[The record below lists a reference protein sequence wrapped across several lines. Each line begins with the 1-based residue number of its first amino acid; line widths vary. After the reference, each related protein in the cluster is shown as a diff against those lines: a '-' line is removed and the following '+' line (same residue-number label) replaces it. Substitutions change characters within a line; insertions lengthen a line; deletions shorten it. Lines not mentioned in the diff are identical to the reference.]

1 LAISQA
7 GAYIIRCSSLG
18 KYLELYQEHRDKLL
32 QIREIQGQ
40 DEYGLAVYATWKLSF
55 DKLGSSA
62 KTLLQILSFL
72 HHEGIREEIFKQASL
87 SSSTLDD
94 LDLQIQVA
102 KLLSDIGKKDS
113 NWDSLLFQ
121 ELIKDI
127 KSYSLIEFDDQNQYY
142 SIHPL
147 VKYWSAWT
155 LNQKKKDIQKCV
167 LGIIGIS
174 ISWKQNNNDYKHRH
188 ILVQHINNCI
198 NAFKPEDIDI
208 VIATNIAYVLH
219 EQGQWKKAEALEVV
233 VMEKRMHALGE
244 EHPDT
249 LTSMGNLAA
258 TYRNQGQWNK
268 AEALQVVVMEK
279 RKHVLGEEHPDT
291 LRSMGNLAATYRKQ
305 GQWKKAEA
313 LQVVVMEKT
322 KHALGEE
329 HPDTLISIGN
339 LAATYQE
346 QGQWKEAE
354 ALEVVVIEKR
364 MHALGEEHPDTLY
377 YRPMAGSKY
386 QSHWANFIFPGFSG
400 S

>member
-1 LAISQA
+1 
-7 GAYIIRCSSLG
+7 
-18 KYLELYQEHRDKLL
+18 
-32 QIREIQGQ
+32 
-40 DEYGLAVYATWKLSF
+40 LAVYATWKLSF

-62 KTLLQILSFL
+62 KTLLQILSCL

-121 ELIKDI
+121 ELIGDI

-155 LNQKKKDIQKCV
+155 LNQKNNNIRECV

-174 ISWKQNNNDYKHRH
+174 ISWNRNNDDYKHQH
-188 ILVQHINNCI
+188 ILVQHINSCI

-219 EQGQWKKAEALEVV
+219 EQGQWKEAEALQVV

-258 TYRNQGQWNK
+258 TYWKQGQWKK

-279 RKHVLGEEHPDT
+279 RKHVLGEEHPGT
-291 LRSMGNLAATYRKQ
+291 LTSMGNLAATYQNQGQWKKAEALEVVVMEKRKHVLGEEHPGTLTSMGNLAATYQNQ

-329 HPDTLISIGN
+329 HPNTLISMGN

-346 QGQWKEAE
+346 QGQWKKAE

-364 MHALGEEHPDTLY
+364 MHALGEEHSDTLH
-377 YRPMAGSKY
+377 YRTHS
-386 QSHWANFIFPGFSG
+386 Q
-400 S
+400 